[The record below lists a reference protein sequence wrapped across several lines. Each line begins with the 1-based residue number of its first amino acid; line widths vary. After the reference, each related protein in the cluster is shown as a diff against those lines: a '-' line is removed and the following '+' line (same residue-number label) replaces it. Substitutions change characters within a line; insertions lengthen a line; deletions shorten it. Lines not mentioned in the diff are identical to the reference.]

1 MPEREQKA
9 AEHLEYVMEEIMK
22 KHRSLQKVYYLSFAW
37 MVVIPIFL
45 VFVISVSIVRYM
57 MQNSAI
63 SAIRSRQN
71 TVASSLT
78 ESVRDASLQLSHFV
92 YVNNNEMMETASL
105 TDTSDVKTRHTY
117 TSRLDQLFQV
127 AMAPKQTVISGM
139 IYMKDGRYTYLK
151 QELAIPKEEVA
162 ASGWYQRAQQT
173 PNTVTIGCY
182 DTSDTKVTLTGGR
195 RGELVLAAAL
205 SPDIGI
211 DRSGK
216 IDMIVLFFRTR
227 VSALLNDKAQ
237 KEGLGDTVILDE
249 KGTVIFQAEEE
260 GKAERFLEVLKSE
273 AGSQSN
279 SESGFSP
286 EIGVYQ
292 KWIPKTQENS
302 AKNCTCVISQ
312 IPETGW
318 KIASCVSTHSL
329 TYSFN
334 RVAILM
340 LAVIGAL
347 FLLYAAFSRFFL
359 QNIIR
364 PVHTMVEGLYQVEEG
379 NLETHIDPAGQ
390 AEIREMIHSFNRTVR
405 RLKVSVEE
413 REVAQEKKL
422 EAEIRALQSQINPH
436 FLVNT
441 LNSIRFMAQ
450 VSKFEGIRRMAEALI
465 QILTCSFRSNSSFYT
480 VREELNVLDSYLYL
494 MKIRYSDGFEVFYQV
509 EEACMDILIPR
520 LILQPVV
527 ENSIV
532 HGFADMG
539 EDIGRLEIRVGMEEG
554 SLLLEVWDN
563 GAGME
568 PGEIAKILQGKDR
581 RPDDNYSIGIEN
593 VFSRLALHFKEQ
605 CRMEMESKP
614 GSYTRTRIL
623 IPGNRADCVERGGK
637 P

>member
-1 MPEREQKA
+1 
-9 AEHLEYVMEEIMK
+9 MK

-37 MVVIPIFL
+37 MIVIPIFL
-45 VFVISVSIVRYM
+45 VFVISISIVRFM

-63 SAIRSRQN
+63 SAIKSRQN

-92 YVNNNEMMETASL
+92 YVNNNEMMETASM
-105 TDTSDVKTRHTY
+105 TDTADAKIRHTY

-139 IYMKDGRYTYLK
+139 IYMKSGRYTYLK

-162 ASGWYQRAQQT
+162 VSGWYQRALQT

-182 DTSDTKVTLTGGR
+182 DTSDTKVTLTGGK
-195 RGELVLAAAL
+195 RGELVLAVAL
-205 SPDIGI
+205 SPDIGV

-216 IDMIVLFFRTR
+216 IDMIVLFFHTR
-227 VSALLNDKAQ
+227 ASSLLNDKTQ

-249 KGTVIFQAEEE
+249 KGTVIFRAENE
-260 GKAERFLEVLKSE
+260 GKTERFLDALKLE
-273 AGSQSN
+273 ADNKAEGSAS
-279 SESGFSP
+279 FSP

-292 KWIPKTQENS
+292 KRLPKTREDS
-302 AKNCTCVISQ
+302 AESYTCVISQ

-318 KIASCVSTHSL
+318 KIASCVNTHSL
-329 TYSFN
+329 THSFN

-340 LAVIGAL
+340 LAVIGAM

-413 REVAQEKKL
+413 REMAQARKL
-422 EAEIRALQSQINPH
+422 EAEVRALQSQINPH

-450 VSKFEGIRRMAEALI
+450 VSKFDGIRRMAEALI
-465 QILTCSFRSNSSFYT
+465 RILTCSFRSNSSFYT
-480 VREELNVLDSYLYL
+480 VKEELEVLDSYLYL
-494 MKIRYSDGFEVFYQV
+494 MKIRYSDGFEVSYQV
-509 EEACMDILIPR
+509 DEDCMDILMPR
-520 LILQPVV
+520 LVLQPIV

-539 EDIGRLEIRVGMEEG
+539 EDMGRLSIRIGMEEG

-568 PGEIAKILQGKDR
+568 PEEIVKILQGKDR

-593 VFSRLALHFKEQ
+593 VFSRLTLHFKEQ
-605 CRMEMESKP
+605 CKMEMDSKP
-614 GSYTRTRIL
+614 GVYTRTRIL
-623 IPGNRADCVERGGK
+623 IPAGTKQATLNEEESHEPGCNR
-637 P
+637 